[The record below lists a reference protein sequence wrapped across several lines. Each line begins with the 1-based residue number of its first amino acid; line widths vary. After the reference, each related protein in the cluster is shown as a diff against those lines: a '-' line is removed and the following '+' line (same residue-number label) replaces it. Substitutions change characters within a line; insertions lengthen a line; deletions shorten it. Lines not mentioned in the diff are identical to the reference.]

1 MERREFLKNTGIG
14 FAGAGLLNQTASL
27 AAEGKEDELKI
38 KQYRKLGR
46 TGFKASDIASGG
58 NPPPAV
64 LRALLEAGVN
74 YIDTAESYGGGQ
86 SERTVGQVI
95 KDFNRK
101 SLFITTKLHP
111 YRGFTKEKIL
121 SRFRK
126 CLERLQTDYIDCLM
140 IHNCPDSKTLKSED
154 FHAAVKQL
162 KSEGR
167 LRFIGISNHGIRGGE
182 AENMEKVMM
191 SAVSDG
197 RFDVMLVIYNF
208 VVKEMGER
216 ILKAAN
222 KKDIGCTL
230 MKTKPLDRYLIAR
243 KQIEDQLAES
253 GEKMSERAKQR
264 LDVFKKAADQA
275 EGFAKKHNLKNPR
288 EIRNAAVKF
297 VLANPMVTNAVI
309 HFRSFDDV
317 DPYLEL
323 SGKAL
328 TPGDE
333 KKLALYREGFNS
345 FYCRHACGLCEV
357 QCPYGVP
364 VNTIMRY
371 NHYFDSQG
379 LEKQAM
385 EKYASLTTANAGKCA
400 GCTGHCQTA
409 CPYNVQIHAMM
420 NLAHNNLTIV

>member
-1 MERREFLKNTGIG
+1 MERRDFLKNTGIG
-14 FAGAGLLNQTASL
+14 IAGAGLLTQASPL
-27 AAEGKEDELKI
+27 AANSSEDEFKI
-38 KQYRKLGR
+38 KLYRKLGR

-95 KDFNRK
+95 KGFDRK

-111 YRGFTKEKIL
+111 SRGFTKEQIL
-121 SRFRK
+121 SRVRK
-126 CLERLQTDYIDCLM
+126 CLDRMQTEYIDCLM
-140 IHNCPDSKTLKSED
+140 IHNCPDSKSLKSED

-162 KSEGR
+162 KNEGR
-167 LRFIGISNHGIRGGE
+167 LRFIGVSNHGLRGGE
-182 AENMEKVMM
+182 AENMEQVLM
-191 SAVSDG
+191 SAVADG
-197 RFDVMLVIYNF
+197 RFDVMLLIYNF
-208 VVKEMGER
+208 VVKDMGER
-216 ILKAAN
+216 ILKAAAQ
-222 KKDIGCTL
+222 KDIGCTL
-230 MKTKPLDRYLIAR
+230 MKTKPLDRYLIAK
-243 KQIEDQLAES
+243 KQMEEQLKKS
-253 GEKMSERAKQR
+253 GEKMSEGAKQR
-264 LDVFKKAADQA
+264 LDVFKQAADQA
-275 EGFAKKHNLKNPR
+275 EAFGKKHNLKNPR

-297 VLANPMVTNAVI
+297 VLSNPLVTNAVI

-328 TPGDE
+328 TPGDK

-345 FYCRHACGLCEV
+345 FYCRHACGLCEAH
-357 QCPYGVP
+357 CPHGVP

-379 LEKQAM
+379 LEKHAM
-385 EKYASLTTANAGKCA
+385 EKYAALAAANAGKCA
-400 GCTGHCQTA
+400 DCDGHCQAA
-409 CPYNVQIHAMM
+409 CPYNVHIHAMM
-420 NLAHNNLTIV
+420 NLAHNNLAIV